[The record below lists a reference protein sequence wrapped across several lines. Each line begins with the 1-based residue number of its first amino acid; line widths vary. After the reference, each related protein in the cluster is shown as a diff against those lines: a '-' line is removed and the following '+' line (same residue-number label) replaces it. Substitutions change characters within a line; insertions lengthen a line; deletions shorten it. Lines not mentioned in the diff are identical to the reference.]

1 MLPRVKDL
9 CLYRME
15 KAQGDLEAAQILLE
29 KKLFSQSLN
38 RSYYAIFH
46 IARAL
51 LALDEF
57 DTRKHT
63 GIIAYFNKEYI
74 AKGIFDK
81 KYSKIIKGA
90 ERMRCR
96 SDYDDF
102 YIVSKDETQQQI
114 NDAKQFIEELEGFIR
129 KKLEN

>member
-1 MLPRVKDL
+1 MQPKIRDL
-9 CLYRME
+9 CTYRIE
-15 KAQGDLEAAQILLE
+15 KAQNDLKAAKFLLE
-29 KKLFSQSLN
+29 QKLFSQSLN

-46 IARAL
+46 ITRAL

-57 DTRKHT
+57 ESRKHT

-81 KYSKIIKGA
+81 RFARIIKGA
-90 ERMRCR
+90 ERMRNR

-102 YIVSKDETQQQI
+102 YIVSKDETREQLE
-114 NDAKQFIEELEGFIR
+114 NAEAFIKEIETFIR
-129 KKLEN
+129 KKLSE

>member
-1 MLPRVKDL
+1 MQPKIRDL
-9 CLYRME
+9 CTYRIE
-15 KAQGDLEAAQILLE
+15 KAQNDLKAAKFLLE

-46 IARAL
+46 ITRAL

-57 DTRKHT
+57 ESRKHT

-81 KYSKIIKGA
+81 RFAKIIKGA
-90 ERMRCR
+90 ERMRNR

-102 YIVSKDETQQQI
+102 YIVSKDETTEQLG
-114 NDAKQFIEELEGFIR
+114 NAEAFIKEIETFIR
-129 KKLEN
+129 KKLSE